1 VYGGAKKKKHRI
13 TPSNSVPLT
22 LAPTTL
28 WCHVAWRRPDSE
40 SCCVNLDLHNFG
52 SILDGI
58 EPRGHILNSFTNRPD
73 EKLVSPRS
81 QICKKKHFSSLLSLS
96 LLL

>member
-13 TPSNSVPLT
+13 TPSNYVPLI
-22 LAPTTL
+22 LPPTTL